1 MRLPDDSPSATV
13 WAAARRGELFCL
25 LCTLTASDCAALNGA
40 AKVLAW
46 GELVEGSFPRPI
58 GRGQAARAVLGS
70 GSPATVPK
78 RTLSSLAQR

>member
-1 MRLPDDSPSATV
+1 MHLPDDSPSATV

-46 GELVEGSFPRPI
+46 GELVEGSFPHPI
-58 GRGQAARAVLGS
+58 SRGQAARAVVGS

-78 RTLSSLAQR
+78 HMLSSLARC